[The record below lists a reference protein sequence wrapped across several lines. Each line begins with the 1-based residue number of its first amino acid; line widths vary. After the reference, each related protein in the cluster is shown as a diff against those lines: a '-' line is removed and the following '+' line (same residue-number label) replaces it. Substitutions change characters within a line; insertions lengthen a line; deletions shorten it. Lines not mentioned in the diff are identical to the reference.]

1 MTGIIEDLI
10 KPFLD
15 KGSLLVAVLLIVL
28 SLAFNIYA
36 AYNLDFLMKYGTREK
51 SECGNEYMEIE
62 TPNYQIYNAIAPP
75 NTTYSS
81 YMYNAF
87 NFIQVAYIT
96 IFIAITANILLDFSI
111 LYKERLTLNLT
122 TYQMITAV
130 IILALTIS
138 GIIGYLFRVYAPYI
152 TPMLQN
158 FKTADIIIKKPD
170 IKHLLALY
178 LSPIAFI
185 LPLVFIGYIAYYNSS
200 FKFDKTYL
208 TYVAIYF
215 IIIAIS
221 IKFNTSSLDVIG
233 SIHDIYEPTKNDI
246 QQRIID
252 IIGVGDKATSAPA
265 IPPSTSA
272 DQLKVF
278 LIKNIKAIEKVDGDN
293 FILQDYKDNLW
304 KYLIH
309 QNGNELSNIYT
320 SAPDAQGYISD
331 IRAYMRKLRNNTSIS
346 QKISTFTNL
355 TIQFA
360 IIVFSLL
367 VFAIFHLMYK
377 HFEKP
382 VTASILIGS
391 LALFLL
397 ILGPISGWIMQVI
410 AKNY

>member
-1 MTGIIEDLI
+1 MYD
-10 KPFLD
+10 
-15 KGSLLVAVLLIVL
+15 
-28 SLAFNIYA
+28 AF
-36 AYNLDFLMKYGTREK
+36 KY
-51 SECGNEYMEIE
+51 
-62 TPNYQIYNAIAPP
+62 
-75 NTTYSS
+75 
-81 YMYNAF
+81 
-87 NFIQVAYIT
+87 IQVAYIT